1 MAHSPNGKAL
11 PKKPS
16 RSISLSSVELLA
28 EPPPLS
34 PISSTHPAESSPQIE
49 GLILGEFDE
58 DIAGESTQEPVLA
71 ELDLPHSAPR
81 SVRVARSGA
90 KVSCNGVTSHYGS
103 HKTWRFN
110 LKVLAPPLIA
120 LVGLMLLV
128 PASWSVLL
136 LLGVPVPGAD
146 RVDAPRMALAMLAC
160 WPLAVCLLA
169 SAGWFF
175 VQERR
180 HRQYAGSPR
189 HIPRR

>member
-16 RSISLSSVELLA
+16 RSISLSSAELLA
-28 EPPPLS
+28 ESPPLS
-34 PISSTHPAESSPQIE
+34 PISSTHPVESSPQIE
-49 GLILGEFDE
+49 GLILGELDE
-58 DIAGESTQEPVLA
+58 DIAGESTQESVLA
-71 ELDLPHSAPR
+71 EFDLPRTASR
-81 SVRVARSGA
+81 GVRAVRSGA
-90 KVSCNGVTSHYGS
+90 KASSNGATSHYDS
-103 HKTWRFN
+103 HKTGRFN
-110 LKVLAPPLIA
+110 IKILAPPLLA

-136 LLGVPVPGAD
+136 LVGVPVPGAD

-160 WPLAVCLLA
+160 WPLAVCLVA